1 MLNSELVVSHY
12 NEDLSWLD
20 SISSRFDKITIYHKG
35 TDQSFDNVLPNIGR
49 ESHTYLWHIVNA
61 NEYAANTVFTQ
72 GNPSDHISDVNLL
85 CKFTESPFEWI
96 GDYCYMSNHY
106 GEPWCSHWK
115 FPCAEV
121 ASLGDIQLPNWW
133 SFCPYANFKLSNE
146 CLIKFKPLAQTLL
159 ENLEW
164 PTNTILQETEYKY
177 RTPWAI
183 ERLWEFLCLKSYNY
197 KNDNI

>member
-85 CKFTESPFEWI
+85 CKFTESPFEWRTMVFTHESPVCRSCII
-96 GDYCYMSNHY
+96 GRYST
-106 GEPWCSHWK
+106 P
-115 FPCAEV
+115 
-121 ASLGDIQLPNWW
+121 
-133 SFCPYANFKLSNE
+133 KLVV
-146 CLIKFKPLAQTLL
+146 
-159 ENLEW
+159 
-164 PTNTILQETEYKY
+164 ILS
-177 RTPWAI
+177 I
-183 ERLWEFLCLKSYNY
+183 C
-197 KNDNI
+197 